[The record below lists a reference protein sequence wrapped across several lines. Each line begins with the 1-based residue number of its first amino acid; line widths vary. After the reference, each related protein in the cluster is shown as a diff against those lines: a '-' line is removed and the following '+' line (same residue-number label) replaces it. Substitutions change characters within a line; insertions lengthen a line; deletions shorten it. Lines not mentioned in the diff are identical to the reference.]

1 MASEFLDDLV
11 LSDGDSDTDT
21 AQHRYGNRQTQL
33 GTATSTSRIGGGVK
47 PALHDNDDTH
57 NSNVDNGED
66 LIPPAVEGGDAA
78 DISDNLE
85 ISGGDDGKDGA
96 SVVTAQ
102 EAEVHN
108 KADDSNEGDHDY
120 EHEAELDTEANDDD
134 SLQISEANDDDSLQ
148 ITIPADTTT
157 DPEIATDAD
166 FTIDAS
172 SVGSEH
178 NSVDS
183 PIRDNRT
190 DISHIS
196 VALEDF
202 EDASRI
208 NTARDGEEENDVGDH
223 GDEVADEDSVQFNV
237 DDVYIS
243 TLSVEQPTRVNKE
256 SGIRN
261 VASQHASID
270 PTEDNAMFTGTPDSQ
285 FGVNINDDTRYY
297 SAHDDPAD
305 DSIIIINILKQEN
318 QVLIDRNVEL
328 VNENGSLKDKVDSL
342 LMLNETLR
350 KQCVVVMSQLTET
363 TNADTV
369 KMLQSENSQKAQQLQ
384 QVQQSHHQMQ
394 QAVASRDQHIIDFQ
408 SQLDV
413 LEAQLLEKENEFQQY
428 KLTNG
433 FDIAH
438 RRQVDE
444 LERDVQSKKDTI
456 LQQQRELQR
465 LSAIIDTQ
473 MVSERDQL
481 LTEMAAL
488 SEANEDYKTKYI
500 EAALSLEEANEQM
513 IAFKKLVE
521 TADSAARNAAETA
534 SNAQMTLAEQMVGKL
549 GLV

>member
-11 LSDGDSDTDT
+11 LSDGDSDTDA
-21 AQHRYGNRQTQL
+21 AQHRHGNRQT
-33 GTATSTSRIGGGVK
+33 TATSTSRIGGGVK

-102 EAEVHN
+102 EAEVRN

-120 EHEAELDTEANDDD
+120 EHEAERDTEANDDD

-166 FTIDAS
+166 FTIDTS

-178 NSVDS
+178 NSVVIPS
-183 PIRDNRT
+183 RDDRT
-190 DISHIS
+190 DIGNVS

-202 EDASRI
+202 EDASR
-208 NTARDGEEENDVGDH
+208 NDTARDEEEENDIGDH
-223 GDEVADEDSVQFNV
+223 GGGAADEDSVQFNI

-243 TLSVEQPTRVNKE
+243 TLSVEQPTRVKQDSE
-256 SGIRN
+256 IRN
-261 VASQHASID
+261 VASQNASID
-270 PTEDNAMFTGTPDSQ
+270 APEDNAMFAGTPNSQ
-285 FGVNINDDTRYY
+285 FGANINDDTRYY

-369 KMLQSENSQKAQQLQ
+369 KMLQTENSQQAQQLQ

-394 QAVASRDQHIIDFQ
+394 QAVASREQHIIDFQ

-473 MVSERDQL
+473 MVLERDQL